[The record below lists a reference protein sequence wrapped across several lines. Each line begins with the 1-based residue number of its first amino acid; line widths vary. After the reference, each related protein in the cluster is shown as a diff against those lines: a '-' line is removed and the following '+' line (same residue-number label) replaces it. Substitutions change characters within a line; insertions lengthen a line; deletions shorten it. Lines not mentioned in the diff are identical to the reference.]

1 MRVAHH
7 QTTPYHRPICLQ
19 NCDAIKQLLKL
30 QLQAAAGL
38 DVESIG
44 YWSGPPAWIAS
55 ARAAAKP
62 CLMNWENGK
71 AELADLLCGSSSTL
85 MSPLAYCN
93 GAFFKC
99 QISYVEVEG
108 GTVVAIS
115 VRYEISEVARV
126 APCSNAAMMTDKRV
140 VVVNARLKVLREDGS
155 WSAPRELGDK
165 ECTAASPDGM
175 WSQGFSVP
183 EGCATVSGALLALAH
198 FIHRGCL
205 SIRVELNAK

>member
-1 MRVAHH
+1 
-7 QTTPYHRPICLQ
+7 
-19 NCDAIKQLLKL
+19 
-30 QLQAAAGL
+30 
-38 DVESIG
+38 
-44 YWSGPPAWIAS
+44 
-55 ARAAAKP
+55 
-62 CLMNWENGK
+62 
-71 AELADLLCGSSSTL
+71 

-99 QISYVEVEG
+99 QISYVKVEE
-108 GTVVAIS
+108 GTAVAIS
-115 VRYEISEVARV
+115 VRYEISELARV
-126 APCSNAAMMTDKRV
+126 VPEPRRGPCNDDAVMMADKQV
-140 VVVNARLKVLREDGS
+140 AVVNACLSVLREDGS

-165 ECTAASPDGM
+165 VCTAASPDGM